1 VKPATVDPKVKICTI
16 EVGSVWTL
24 MKLLP
29 STPAAITKVM
39 KTGIQA
45 QFANLNNI
53 RTMARPDVGPNTYQ
67 LIALIPQ
74 KDTCLLR

>member
-1 VKPATVDPKVKICTI
+1 MKPATVDPKVKICRI
-16 EVGSVWTL
+16 EAGSVWTL

-45 QFANLNNI
+45 QFANLDNI
-53 RTMARPDVGPNTYQ
+53 RRIARPEVGPDTYQ

-74 KDTCLLR
+74 KDTCPLR